1 MTRLIDTSLRI
12 LGQEPLAGRMLVGKK
27 LETASVLD
35 RAGFH
40 ALEVSGGG
48 CFRAAM
54 IRAVDSPWERIR
66 AYKARTRSTPLA
78 MALRGSFL
86 TGSVPASDDLVRRF
100 VLSAA
105 DSGIEIFRLHDPLND
120 VSRLEVAARAV
131 REAGARL
138 YGSIVYNEFPGSD
151 ATHSELARRLAEMGA
166 DRVLLADPS
175 GVLSPGRV
183 AEEIRAL
190 RAAAGVPV
198 GLFCQGSA
206 GTALAVAI
214 EAARAGADVVGV
226 ASYPVAVATH
236 RPAAEILAATLEG
249 TEADTGLD
257 LGVAWEAAGQIDGG
271 LVGDSNIP
279 PLSPHVSMLAA
290 DARVNAG
297 MVSNLERRLHA
308 LGADDR
314 IREVIDEL
322 LRIRQEIGTPPTAA
336 PIGTIMA
343 DQAIDHV
350 LSGRRWTGMSG
361 RMRSFVLREWGTPPQ
376 SVDEDVVA
384 VARTTAA
391 PEPEEPDLS
400 EARAKAAGLAASDE
414 ELCLVALYGDEA
426 RPLLE
431 NLRHRHAPRPIE
443 SSSSEE
449 TRVQRL
455 IGLLE
460 ESSDVAEIVVEEG
473 GTKITVRRQ
482 EDRPPVQLVAPPV
495 VPTSPSAPDEPP
507 AASGAELIPSPMV
520 GTFYRSP
527 GPDEPSFVEE
537 GTEIEPGQTIAIL
550 EAMKLFN
557 EMKAERAGTI
567 TKILVGN
574 GEAVEYGQTLFEF
587 EPA

>member
-54 IRAVDSPWERIR
+54 IRSVDSPWERIR
-66 AYKARTRSTPLA
+66 AYKARTRTTPLA

-105 DSGIEIFRLHDPLND
+105 DSGIDIFRLHDPLND

-151 ATHSELARRLAEMGA
+151 ATRSELARRLADMGA
-166 DRVLLADPS
+166 DRVLLVDPS

-183 AEEIRAL
+183 AEEIREL

-226 ASYPVAVATH
+226 AAYPVAVATH

-257 LGVAWEAAGQIDGG
+257 LGVAWEAAGQIDAG
-271 LVGDSNIP
+271 LIGDSNIP

-336 PIGTIMA
+336 PVGTIMA

-361 RMRSFVLREWGTPPQ
+361 RMRSFVLGEWGTPPR

-384 VARTTAA
+384 VARTTPA

-414 ELCLVALYGDEA
+414 ELCLVALYGDDA

-431 NLRHRHAPRPIE
+431 NLRHRHAPRPVE

-460 ESSDVAEIVVEEG
+460 ESDDVAEIVVEEG

-482 EDRPPVQLVAPPV
+482 EDRPQVQMVAAPV
-495 VPTSPSAPDEPP
+495 VSTSPVADDEPED
-507 AASGAELIPSPMV
+507 AATETIPSPMV

-537 GTEIEPGQTIAIL
+537 GTEIVPGQTIGIL

-557 EMKAERAGTI
+557 ELKAERAGTI

-587 EPA
+587 ESA

>member
-12 LGQEPLAGRMLVGKK
+12 LGQAPLAGRMPVGQK
-27 LETASVLD
+27 LETAAVLD

-54 IRAVDSPWERIR
+54 VRAVDSPWERIR

-86 TGSVPASDDLVRRF
+86 TGSVPASDELVRRF
-100 VLSAA
+100 ILSAA
-105 DSGIEIFRLHDPLND
+105 DSGIDIFRMHDPLND
-120 VSRLEVAARAV
+120 VTRLEVAARAV

-138 YGSIVYNEFPGSD
+138 YAAIVYNEFPGSE
-151 ATHSELARRLAEMGA
+151 AKQRTRARQLAEMGA

-183 AEEIRAL
+183 GEAIHEL
-190 RAAAGVPV
+190 REASGVPV

-236 RPAAEILAATLEG
+236 RPAAEILAAALEG
-249 TEADTGLD
+249 TEAETGID
-257 LGVAWEAAGQIDGG
+257 LGVAWEAAGQIDLG

-297 MVSNLERRLHA
+297 MVSTVERRLQA
-308 LGADDR
+308 LGAVDR
-314 IREVIDEL
+314 VREVIDEL
-322 LRIRQEIGTPPTAA
+322 LRIRQEVGTPPTAA

-343 DQAIDHV
+343 NQAIDHV

-361 RMRSFVLREWGTPPQ
+361 RMRSFVLNEWGAPPSTIDAAVVEIAQRTP
-376 SVDEDVVA
+376 
-384 VARTTAA
+384 A
-391 PEPEEPDLS
+391 PAPEEPDLS

-414 ELCLVALYGDEA
+414 ELCLVALYGDDA

-431 NLRHRHAPRPIE
+431 NLRHRHAPRTVEITSDEE
-443 SSSSEE
+443 S
-449 TRVQRL
+449 RVQRL

-482 EDRPPVQLVAPPV
+482 EDRPAPQPVVAPSIIEPV
-495 VPTSPSAPDEPP
+495 IEAPLATLGET
-507 AASGAELIPSPMV
+507 IPSPMV

-557 EMKAERAGTI
+557 ELKAEHTGTI
-567 TKILVGN
+567 TRILVTN
-574 GEAVEYGQTLFEF
+574 GEAVEYGQPLFEF